1 MKSKTK
7 RRTNNKLPNELM
19 DTENRLVKNEAEVG
33 SQVEMSESGPQVQAP
48 PVISPGDVRHSM
60 VSLVTIPAWIF
71 EHC

>member
-1 MKSKTK
+1 
-7 RRTNNKLPNELM
+7 M
-19 DTENRLVKNEAEVG
+19 DTENRLVVVRGGKWDYRW
-33 SQVEMSESGPQVQAP
+33 EMRVKVVRRYKP